1 MLDIRIVGGMVAD
14 GLCDRA
20 YRADVGIEGDR
31 VAVIGDLR
39 DVPAGRT
46 IDAQGKIVAPGFIDM
61 HTHSD
66 MSLLYDRRA
75 SSKVRDGVTTEVIG
89 NCGIG
94 VAPICDGR
102 KDELIAYLGTRLIGT
117 IPVRLELPWNSMAE
131 YLSAFDRQPPAV
143 NVAPLAA
150 QGAIRINE
158 MGFSSAHPTR
168 EQMSR
173 MKAELQKALDAGCF
187 GLSSG
192 LVYMPGEYSTEDE
205 LAELC
210 SVMAGTG
217 RFYVTH
223 MRSESDDLFAAL
235 EEAIATAQKGGVPL
249 HISHLK
255 LAGAGVKGQT
265 DRLFERLERARASG
279 LDLTFDVY
287 PYACGCTSLGA
298 CMPPWAFEGG
308 TDKMLERLRD
318 PDVRVR
324 IRHDIENGLPG
335 WQNFA
340 RACESFDNIT
350 IASAVT
356 DAGQSL
362 LGRTIA
368 SLADERGTD
377 PYTCMY
383 EILLQERGRVQILN
397 KMMRD
402 EDVDAIVAHPDSMIG
417 SDGQSLSTEGI
428 MSSGKPH
435 PRAFG
440 TRARVL
446 ARYVREKKLFSVEEA
461 VKKMAARPA
470 ARLGLSDRG
479 VLKAG
484 SFADIVV
491 FDPETVQDNAT
502 FENPKQYSTGFA
514 AVIVNGRPALDN
526 GRETDAF
533 SGRVLHA
540 Q

>member
-1 MLDIRIVGGMVAD
+1 MLDIKITGGMVAD

-20 YRADVGIEGDR
+20 YRADVGIAGDR
-31 VAVIGDLR
+31 VVVIGPLHDT
-39 DVPAGRT
+39 PAAQT
-46 IDAQGKIVAPGFIDM
+46 IDAQGRVVAPGFIDM

-66 MSLLYDRRA
+66 MSLLYDPKG
-75 SSKVRDGVTTEVIG
+75 SSKVHDGVTTEVIA

-94 VAPICDGR
+94 VAPICDAR

-117 IPVRLELPWNSMAE
+117 IPVKLELPWNTMAE
-131 YLSAFDRQPPAV
+131 YLAAFDKKPPAV
-143 NVAPLAA
+143 NVAPLVA
-150 QGAIRINE
+150 QGAVRINE
-158 MGFSSAHPTR
+158 MGFSDARPTPG
-168 EQMSR
+168 QMSR
-173 MKAELQKALDAGCF
+173 MKAEVQKALDEGCF

-192 LVYMPGEYSTEDE
+192 LVYMPGQYSTQDE

-223 MRSESDDLFAAL
+223 MRSESDDLFTAL
-235 EEAIATAQKGGVPL
+235 DEAIGTAEKGGVPL

-255 LAGAGVKGQT
+255 LAGLSVKGQT
-265 DRLFERLERARASG
+265 ARLFERLDKARARG

-308 TDKMLERLRD
+308 TDKMLERIRD
-318 PDVRVR
+318 PGPRVR

-340 RACESFDNIT
+340 RSCENFQNIT
-350 IASAVT
+350 IASVVT
-356 DAGQSL
+356 DAGQAL
-362 LGRTIA
+362 LGKTIQQI
-368 SLADERGTD
+368 SDEWGKD
-377 PYTCMY
+377 PYTCIY
-383 EILLQERGRVQILN
+383 EILLQEHGRVQILN
-397 KMMRD
+397 KMMRE

-428 MSSGKPH
+428 MSTGKPH

-446 ARYVREKKLFSVEEA
+446 ARYVRQKKLFSVEEA
-461 VKKMAARPA
+461 VKKMAAKPA
-470 ARLGLSDRG
+470 ARLGFSDRG
-479 VLKAG
+479 VLKEG
-484 SFADIVV
+484 GFADVVV
-491 FDPETVQDNAT
+491 FDPQAVQDNAT
-502 FENPKQYSTGFA
+502 FENPKQYSTGFDV
-514 AVIVNGRPALDN
+514 VIVNGRPALDD

>member
-1 MLDIRIVGGMVAD
+1 MLDIKITGGRVAD

-20 YRADVGIEGDR
+20 YRADVGIAGDKI
-31 VAVIGDLR
+31 VEIGDLR
-39 DVPAGRT
+39 DVPARKT
-46 IDAQGKIVAPGFIDM
+46 IDAEGKVVAPGFIDM

-75 SSKVRDGVTTEVIG
+75 SSKIRDGVTTEVIG

-94 VAPICDGR
+94 VAPVCEAR
-102 KDELIAYLGTRLIGT
+102 KSQLITYLGTRLIGT
-117 IPVRLELPWNSMAE
+117 IPVRLELPWNTMGE
-131 YLSAFDRQPPAV
+131 YLAALEKAPAAA
-143 NVAPLAA
+143 NVAPLLA
-150 QGAIRINE
+150 QGAVRINE
-158 MGFSSAHPTR
+158 MGFSSAHPTP
-168 EQMSR
+168 EQMAR
-173 MKAELQKALDAGCF
+173 MKAEVAKALDEGCF

-205 LAELC
+205 LAALC
-210 SVMAGTG
+210 AVMAPNG

-265 DRLFERLERARASG
+265 ERLFARLEKAKAEG

-308 TDKMLERLRD
+308 TDKMLERLGDGQIRA
-318 PDVRVR
+318 R

-356 DAGQSL
+356 EAGQAL
-362 LGRTIA
+362 LGKTIA
-368 SLADERGTD
+368 QISDEWGRD

-383 EILLQERGRVQILN
+383 EILLQEHGRVQILN

-417 SDGQSLSTEGI
+417 SDGQSLSVEGI

-446 ARYVREKKLFSVEEA
+446 ARYVREKKRFTVEEA

-470 ARLGLSDRG
+470 GRLGLRDRG
-479 VLKAG
+479 TLRVG
-484 SFADIVV
+484 SFADVVV
-491 FDPETVQDNAT
+491 FDPDTVQDKAT
-502 FENPKQYSTGFA
+502 FADPKQYSSGFD
-514 AVIVNGRPALDN
+514 AVLVNGQPALEN
-526 GRETDAF
+526 GRETAVF
-533 SGRVLHA
+533 SGRVLRVK
-540 Q
+540 